1 MLISS
6 GSYMLRVN
14 ARRWAKTR
22 QVPRSRRLF
31 PLVFFFIFDSYHVL
45 MSVPGPVATTC
56 ESTSAEY
63 SEEVRS
69 HAVAPVLDSPEAVPH
84 SWLCDGRLLRLH
96 DPRHPGNLKAFE
108 ARWKKG
114 EVNTLVWPVTVGIF
128 IAFSLSS
135 HY

>member
-1 MLISS
+1 
-6 GSYMLRVN
+6 
-14 ARRWAKTR
+14 
-22 QVPRSRRLF
+22 
-31 PLVFFFIFDSYHVL
+31 

-69 HAVAPVLDSPEAVPH
+69 HVVAPVLDSPEAVPH

-114 EVNTLVWPVTVGIF
+114 EVNTLVWPSNSWDIYCVLFVLPL
-128 IAFSLSS
+128 LSNLKN
-135 HY
+135 H